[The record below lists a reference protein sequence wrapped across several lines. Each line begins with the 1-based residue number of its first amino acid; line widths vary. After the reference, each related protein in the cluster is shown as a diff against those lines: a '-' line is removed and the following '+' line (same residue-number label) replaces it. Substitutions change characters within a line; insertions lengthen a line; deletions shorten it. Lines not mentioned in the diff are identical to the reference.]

1 MKDVSLYQNQI
12 ELSDFNYSCKKTS
25 NENITVDAKSTR

>member
-1 MKDVSLYQNQI
+1 MKDVSLHRNQI
-12 ELSDFNYSCKKTS
+12 KLSDLNYSCKKTS